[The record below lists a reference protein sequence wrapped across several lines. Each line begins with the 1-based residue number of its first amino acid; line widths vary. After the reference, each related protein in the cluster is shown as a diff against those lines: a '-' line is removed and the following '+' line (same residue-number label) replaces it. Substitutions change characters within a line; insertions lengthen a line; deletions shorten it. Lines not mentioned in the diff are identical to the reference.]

1 RRRGSES
8 GRGKSRALRMRE
20 TVIAL
25 LVFVSLMA
33 ASFVSQAVYRKLSA
47 RRFNEDTHAVIR
59 HIASLF
65 VGLAALVLGL
75 ATNSA
80 RDTLQSVDHNIHSF
94 ATQLILLDR
103 TLQLHGPEANE
114 ARQRLLRYTQHAA
127 TTLGDASP
135 NASDQT
141 AEGLLNDVGASLN
154 AIRPD
159 RAD

>member
-1 RRRGSES
+1 
-8 GRGKSRALRMRE
+8 
-20 TVIAL
+20 
-25 LVFVSLMA
+25 
-33 ASFVSQAVYRKLSA
+33 
-47 RRFNEDTHAVIR
+47 
-59 HIASLF
+59 ASLF
-65 VGLAALVLGL
+65 VVLAALVLGL

-80 RDTLQSVDHNIHSF
+80 RNTLESVDHNIHSF

-159 RAD
+159 RADRLVLWNDAVVQFRKTVELRWVLVEQSEGTIPTALIVLLMLWLALIFASFGYRAPR